1 MPLDQV
7 AIMSLNI
14 FFAVMEKMNKT
25 QEEQLIFYAEQRKWF
40 HGENAPENLP
50 KPPGWKPNSSLGDS
64 QHIINDGLPEQNSQV
79 RTYP

>member
-25 QEEQLIFYAEQRKWF
+25 QEEQLIFYAEQRKKF
-40 HGENAPENLP
+40 RGENAPENLP
-50 KPPGWKPNSSLGDS
+50 KPPGWGPRDS
-64 QHIINDGLPEQNSQV
+64 RGEPTEDGLPEQNSQV